1 MRKRTYYVYILH
13 CSDDS
18 YYVGVTNNLG
28 RRFIEHATGYNEG
41 GYTHSRRPL
50 VLVYAEQFF
59 RPFAAIM
66 REKQL
71 KNWSR
76 SKKQALIN
84 GRLDELKQLA
94 KKKNFNRK
102 VKPEGTET

>member
-1 MRKRTYYVYILH
+1 
-13 CSDDS
+13 
-18 YYVGVTNNLG
+18 
-28 RRFIEHATGYNEG
+28 
-41 GYTHSRRPL
+41 
-50 VLVYAEQFF
+50 VYAEQFF

>member
-1 MRKRTYYVYILH
+1 MKRTYYVYILL

-28 RRFIEHATGYNEG
+28 RRFIEHATGHDEG
-41 GYTHSRRPL
+41 SYTSARRP
-50 VLVYAEQFF
+50 VVVVYAEQFF

-71 KNWSR
+71 KKWTR
-76 SKKQALIN
+76 IKKEALI
-84 GRLDELKQLA
+84 GGKPDELKAAA
-94 KKKNFNRK
+94 KKKHFNRERK
-102 VKPEGTET
+102 LV